1 MLELAGFMLRA
12 CALVLDMII
21 AASVIAASGFM
32 FGDGSA
38 GVIAVAILMLLVY
51 PLLMPLTN
59 WKGTL
64 GKKIIG
70 LQIVR
75 DETHEKISLPQA
87 IVRYMIAWVHVFSRL
102 IYLTAAFT
110 KKKQTV
116 HDMAAKTIVLKAE

>member
-1 MLELAGFMLRA
+1 MELAGFMLRA
-12 CALVLDMII
+12 CALVLDV
-21 AASVIAASGFM
+21 VIAAAVILASGCM

-110 KKKQTV
+110 KKKQAV

>member
-1 MLELAGFMLRA
+1 MELAGFMLRA
-12 CALVLDMII
+12 CALLLDVII
-21 AASVIAASGFM
+21 AAAVILAAGFT

-38 GVIAVAILMLLVY
+38 GVIIVAILMLIVY

-75 DETHEKISLPQA
+75 DETHEKISLLQA
-87 IVRYMIAWVHVFSRL
+87 IVRYIIAWVHVFSRL

>member
-1 MLELAGFMLRA
+1 MEPAGFMLRA
-12 CALVLDMII
+12 CALLLDVII
-21 AASVIAASGFM
+21 AAAVIVASGFT

-38 GVIAVAILMLLVY
+38 GVIVTAILVLLVY

-75 DETHEKISLPQA
+75 DETYEKITFPQA
-87 IVRYMIAWVHVFSRL
+87 IARYMISWVHVFSRL

-110 KKKQTV
+110 KKKQAV

>member
-1 MLELAGFMLRA
+1 MLEPAGFMLRA
-12 CALVLDMII
+12 CALILDVII
-21 AASVIAASGFM
+21 AAAVILASGFM

-38 GVIAVAILMLLVY
+38 GVIVTAILVLLVY

-75 DETHEKISLPQA
+75 DETCEKITLPQA
-87 IVRYMIAWVHVFSRL
+87 IARYMIAWVHVFSRL

-110 KKKQTV
+110 KKKQAV

>member
-1 MLELAGFMLRA
+1 MLELAGFMLCA
-12 CALVLDMII
+12 CALVLDVII
-21 AASVIAASGFM
+21 AAAVISTSGFM

-38 GVIAVAILMLLVY
+38 GAILMLLVY

-75 DETHEKISLPQA
+75 DETHEKISL
-87 IVRYMIAWVHVFSRL
+87 RL
-102 IYLTAAFT
+102 LSVT
-110 KKKQTV
+110 
-116 HDMAAKTIVLKAE
+116 

>member
-1 MLELAGFMLRA
+1 MLEFAGFMLRA
-12 CALVLDMII
+12 CALVLDVII
-21 AASVIAASGFM
+21 AAAVILAAGFT

-38 GVIAVAILMLLVY
+38 GVIIVAILMVFVY

-64 GKKIIG
+64 GKNHRAANRERRNIRKNIP
-70 LQIVR
+70 
-75 DETHEKISLPQA
+75 PQA
-87 IVRYMIAWVHVFSRL
+87 IVRYILAWVHVFSRL

-110 KKKQTV
+110 KKKQAV

>member
-1 MLELAGFMLRA
+1 MLEFAGFMLRA
-12 CALVLDMII
+12 CALVLDVII
-21 AASVIAASGFM
+21 AAAVILAAGFT

-38 GVIAVAILMLLVY
+38 GVIIVAILMVFVY

-75 DETHEKISLPQA
+75 DETYEKISLPQA
-87 IVRYMIAWVHVFSRL
+87 IVRYMIAWCMCSHV
-102 IYLTAAFT
+102 
-110 KKKQTV
+110 
-116 HDMAAKTIVLKAE
+116 

>member
-1 MLELAGFMLRA
+1 MELAGFMLRA

-32 FGDGSA
+32 FGNGSA

>member
-1 MLELAGFMLRA
+1 MELAGFMLRA
-12 CALVLDMII
+12 CALVLDVII
-21 AASVIAASGFM
+21 AAAVILAAGLM

-38 GVIAVAILMLLVY
+38 GVIVIAILMLLVY
-51 PLLMPLTN
+51 PLLMPLTK

-110 KKKQTV
+110 KKKKAV

>member
-1 MLELAGFMLRA
+1 MELAGFMLRA
-12 CALVLDMII
+12 CALLLDVII
-21 AASVIAASGFM
+21 AAAVILAAGFT

-38 GVIAVAILMLLVY
+38 GVIIVAILMLIVY

-75 DETHEKISLPQA
+75 DETYKKISFPQA
-87 IVRYMIAWVHVFSRL
+87 IVRYLIAWVHVFSRL
-102 IYLTAAFT
+102 IYLTAA
-110 KKKQTV
+110 
-116 HDMAAKTIVLKAE
+116 

>member
-12 CALVLDMII
+12 CALVLDVII
-21 AASVIAASGFM
+21 AAAVILAAGFT

-38 GVIAVAILMLLVY
+38 GVIIVAILMLLVY

-59 WKGTL
+59 WRGTL

-75 DETHEKISLPQA
+75 DETYENISLPSMGA
-87 IVRYMIAWVHVFSRL
+87 CVLSFDLFDSR
-102 IYLTAAFT
+102 IYEE
-110 KKKQTV
+110 
-116 HDMAAKTIVLKAE
+116 KTSRS

>member
-12 CALVLDMII
+12 CALVLDVII

-75 DETHEKISLPQA
+75 DETHEKISL
-87 IVRYMIAWVHVFSRL
+87 RL
-102 IYLTAAFT
+102 LSVT
-110 KKKQTV
+110 
-116 HDMAAKTIVLKAE
+116 

>member
-12 CALVLDMII
+12 CALILD
-21 AASVIAASGFM
+21 AVIAAAVILAAGFT

-38 GVIAVAILMLLVY
+38 GVIIVAILMLLVY
-51 PLLMPLTN
+51 PLLMPLTK

-75 DETHEKISLPQA
+75 DETHENISFLQA
-87 IVRYMIAWVHVFSRL
+87 IVRYIIAWVHVFSRL

-116 HDMAAKTIVLKAE
+116 HDMAAKTIVLKAK

>member
-12 CALVLDMII
+12 CALVLDVII
-21 AASVIAASGFM
+21 AAAVILASGFM

-110 KKKQTV
+110 KKKQAV